1 MADRYLEGRAAWVT
15 GGATGMGR
23 AIALALAEAGA
34 DVAIGS
40 LVEDERDN
48 VVDGQCVYL
57 LSDDE
62 MESARADIEARG
74 VRAMARGL
82 EVCSTRSVEDFY
94 QATVQAFGKIDILV
108 NGAGCSGR
116 NLVAGHS
123 DALWHRIIDINLNGP
138 YRTSKVCL
146 PAMIERGWGRI
157 VNLASTAANVGA
169 VAHAAYCAGK
179 SGQLGL
185 MRCIALEGAEHGV
198 TCNAINPGSVE
209 TPQSA
214 IAAVQQMKIDGI
226 DVSPEDYRAQVA
238 EAIPQKRWV
247 EREEIAAFA
256 AYLCR
261 DEAFAITGQ
270 DITIAAGSNW

>member
-1 MADRYLEGRAAWVT
+1 MTDRYLKGRAAWVT

-48 VVDGQCVYL
+48 VVDDQCVYL

-62 MESARADIEARG
+62 MESARAEIEACG

-82 EVCSTRSVEDFY
+82 DVCSTQSVESFH
-94 QATVQAFGKIDILV
+94 QAAVQAFGKIDILV

-116 NLVAGHS
+116 NFVAGHS
-123 DALWHRIIDINLNGP
+123 DDLWHRLIDINLNGP

-179 SGQLGL
+179 SGLLGL
-185 MRCIALEGAEHGV
+185 TRCVALEGAEHGV
-198 TCNAINPGSVE
+198 TCNAINPGFVA
-209 TPQSA
+209 TPQNA
-214 IAAVQQMKIDGI
+214 IAAVQQMKLDGMEGS
-226 DVSPEDYRAQVA
+226 VEDYRAEVA
-238 EAIPQKRWV
+238 ETIPQKRWV
-247 EREEIAAFA
+247 KPEEVAAFA

-261 DEAFAITGQ
+261 DEALPFTGQ
-270 DITIAAGSNW
+270 DITISAGSNW